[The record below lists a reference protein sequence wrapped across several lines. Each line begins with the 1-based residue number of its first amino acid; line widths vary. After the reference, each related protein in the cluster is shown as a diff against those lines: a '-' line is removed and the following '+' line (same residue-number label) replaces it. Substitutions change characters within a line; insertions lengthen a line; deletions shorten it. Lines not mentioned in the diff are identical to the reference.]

1 MALACDFFADQT
13 IQDTQQAA
21 DCVDAVYE
29 LSQVGLDEIP
39 FYLGILDALVRA
51 GFTPPASIPA
61 CDAYEALKN
70 LTCVSLPISNP
81 GSENRLSLQAQI
93 AYMVNQYGCS
103 L

>member
-1 MALACDFFADQT
+1 MLTCNYFEDNT

-21 DCVDAVYE
+21 DCVDGVYE
-29 LSQVGLDEIP
+29 LSTVGLDEIR
-39 FYLGILDALVRA
+39 FYLGIIDALVRS
-51 GFTPPASIPA
+51 GFTPPQNIPA

-70 LTCVSLPISNP
+70 LTCVSEPISNP
-81 GSENRLSLQAQI
+81 GSEDRLKLQAII